1 MASEEGNFGFPVLFE
16 SPMDSSDRLVRE
28 VKQVLLMLLEWCD
41 NVAIATSLLDFPSEA
56 DSQVMGWIEAVT

>member
-1 MASEEGNFGFPVLFE
+1 MVSEKGYFGFPVLFE
-16 SPMDSSDRLVRE
+16 SPLDSSDRPVRE

-41 NVAIATSLLDFPSEA
+41 NEAIATSLLDFPSEA